1 MEEVK
6 PGLDEFTVFGA
17 RTVSLDGLRW
27 NKKTALKQTGDLP

>member
-27 NKKTALKQTGDLP
+27 KKTALKQTGDPL